1 MSEVPKLK
9 PCPFCGAEI
18 EAFIFRSKVN
28 PNYWA
33 NEHWFLRDN
42 HDEKCFL
49 HLIRVLPAFLQIKPL
64 IRTPTNRCDISG
76 IKNEIRFFTSNTINR
91 LVAW

>member
-1 MSEVPKLK
+1 MNETPKMK
-9 PCPFCGAEI
+9 PCPFCGEKMA
-18 EAFIFRSKVN
+18 AFIFRSKVN

-49 HLIRVLPAFLQIKPL
+49 HQNEMFGYSHFGKAEGGE
-64 IRTPTNRCDISG
+64 PTAELLEFVERWNRRA
-76 IKNEIRFFTSNTINR
+76 E
-91 LVAW
+91 

>member
-1 MSEVPKLK
+1 MSEAPKLK

-49 HLIRVLPAFLQIKPL
+49 HLNEMFGYAHFGKAENGKPTKTL
-64 IRTPTNRCDISG
+64 LEFVEKWNRRA
-76 IKNEIRFFTSNTINR
+76 E
-91 LVAW
+91 